1 MVSVGGMGR
10 LLFALCVLPGGL
22 GALVE
27 LTAGGSFGQVL
38 VDLLGAAGG
47 IYACLSMIREDQ
59 GPVSRRS
66 GVLLGV
72 ALLVAAMVVVSRW
85 PESLSP
91 WATASAWVAIV
102 GCGVAASRI
111 AVPMDAVLTAT
122 VGVAAVGSVLG
133 LRSNPADDVLPLLAV
148 TIPAI
153 TALGIGLL
161 VRSHRQ
167 RLVVERGAAAADE
180 RAQMARELH
189 DVIAHEVMGMVVLAQ
204 AGQLGADERTRPLLA
219 RIEGSGRRALDD
231 IRALVGNLHDGAA
244 PTGTTDLT
252 DVVERFADTA
262 HAEVITELDERV
274 GALEVPDAVL
284 LAAHRILLEAFNNIR
299 RHAADASRVDVTVRL
314 VDDTVDI
321 HVCDNGTG
329 FAGLGGGG
337 GVGLTGL
344 AERATAV
351 GGTVTAGRLPNGHW
365 QLAASLPI
373 TDNKGGI

>member
-1 MVSVGGMGR
+1 MGR

-27 LTAGGSFGQVL
+27 LTASGSFGQTL

-47 IYACLSMIREDQ
+47 IYACLSMIREDRER
-59 GPVSRRS
+59 VWRRP
-66 GVLLGV
+66 GVLVGV
-72 ALLVAAMVVVSRW
+72 AALVIAMVVVWRW
-85 PESLSP
+85 PESHSP

-102 GCGVAASRI
+102 ACGVAASRI
-111 AVPMDAVLTAT
+111 AGPFDAVLTA
-122 VGVAAVGSVLG
+122 VLGVAAVGSVLG
-133 LRSNPADDVLPLLAV
+133 LRSSPADDVLPLLVV
-148 TIPAI
+148 TIPTI

-167 RLVVERGAAAADE
+167 RLVIERGAAVADE

-204 AGQLGADERTRPLLA
+204 AGQLAADERTRPLLT

-244 PTGTTDLT
+244 PTGTTDLA
-252 DVVERFADTA
+252 DLVERFADTA
-262 HAEVITELDERV
+262 HAEVVTELDERV
-274 GALEVPDAVL
+274 RTPDVPDPVL

-314 VDDTVDI
+314 IDDAVDI
-321 HVCDNGTG
+321 SVCDNGTG

-351 GGTVTAGRLPNGHW
+351 GGTVTAGRLLNGHW
-365 QLAASLPI
+365 RLAARLPVAES
-373 TDNKGGI
+373 KGGI